1 MAGLADT
8 APRPEPVVFREAID
22 FLRAKLRLPTR
33 AWTDLWG
40 EQHARGFAVAG
51 ATRDAL
57 LADFQAALLRALEQ
71 GTGLAEFQADFDA
84 IVARHGWSYRGGRAW
99 RARTIFQANL
109 RSAHM
114 AGRWRQIQ
122 RTAARRPYLRYVQV
136 QRPTKRD
143 DHAQWHGLILPIAD
157 PFWRTHF
164 PPNGW
169 YCLCSVQTVSER
181 ELRRR
186 GWTVAA
192 EAPAVNLRP
201 VTLNTPDGPATVQ
214 VPEGIDPGWGHN
226 AGLAAYGY
234 GDQRRRLAGHEG
246 RWVPMLAPSQVARG
260 AAGPLTPVA
269 PRARLGPDAPSE
281 SAQELRARL
290 SAALGGEE
298 AVFADPAG
306 GQVAIGPAL
315 ADHIA
320 EEPHR
325 RGRARF
331 FPLIPELVEDPE
343 EIWVGFALDPA
354 SGLVSLRR
362 RYVKMVQLGRRTAL
376 ALVADADQGSFSG
389 FTFYQ
394 GTGTQHANLRWGLPV
409 YRRDRAR

>member
-8 APRPEPVVFREAID
+8 APVAEPVVFREAID
-22 FLRAKLRLPTR
+22 FLRNKLRLPTR

-40 EQHARGFAVAG
+40 EQHARAFVVAG

-57 LADFQAALLRALEQ
+57 LADFQGALLKSMEEGRPFADFL
-71 GTGLAEFQADFDA
+71 ADFDR
-84 IVARHGWSYRGGRAW
+84 IVETHGWSYRGGRTW

-136 QRPTKRD
+136 QRETKREA
-143 DHAQWHGLILPIAD
+143 HAPWHGLILPIEH
-157 PFWRTHF
+157 PFWRSHF

-186 GWTVAA
+186 GWKVSA
-192 EAPAVNLRP
+192 EAPAVALRQ

-234 GDQRRRLAGHEG
+234 GNQRLALAGHEG
-246 RWVPMLAPSQVARG
+246 RWEPLIAPSQVAEG
-260 AAGPLTPVA
+260 GAGPLEPQTPRGRVL
-269 PRARLGPDAPSE
+269 PRNDGRGARE
-281 SAQELRARL
+281 ILRDV
-290 SAALGGEE
+290 LGGDE
-298 AVFADPAG
+298 ATFEDPAG
-306 GQVAIGPAL
+306 GIVSVGPAL

-320 EEPHR
+320 PR
-325 RGRARF
+325 PDGRERYL
-331 FPLIPELVEDPE
+331 PLLPELIEDPQ
-343 EIWVGFALDPA
+343 EIWVGFAVN
-354 SGLVSLRR
+354 SGTGQVALRR
-362 RYVKMVQLGRRTAL
+362 RYVKLLQLRRDTVL
-376 ALVADADQGSFSG
+376 GLVADADNGSFSG
-389 FTFYQ
+389 LTFFRGQ
-394 GTGTQHANLRWGLPV
+394 VSGARRLRWGLPV
-409 YRRDRAR
+409 YQLGDEGRS